1 MKLRSNLYSI
11 ARLIGDIT
19 SIFNGRILQRIFN
32 KGLGR
37 ALGRLF
43 IRK

>member
-1 MKLRSNLYSI
+1 MKLRSNLYFI

-19 SIFNGRILQRIFN
+19 AIFNGHIIQRIFN

-37 ALGRLF
+37 MLGRLF
-43 IRK
+43 IRR